1 MDLHV
6 PITHCDGLEQPPR
19 TGRGYERAADQADR
33 QHGGARLRE
42 AATAGKILF
51 VRRWIAGL
59 TVLAT
64 IIVAS
69 TVVVLWRRMYDP
81 RQYPG
86 SDHVMIS
93 DALGWAHLT
102 LPECG
107 ERGMRYGYYGNLFGE
122 ADMLMR
128 ISASRGCIEQFLS
141 SNAAEPIDAEGRP
154 PAFVTGAPDAWGWPD
169 DRLLSGY
176 SIAANRTSP
185 AIVELATDLDT
196 TPLAD
201 LFVHASSS

>member
-1 MDLHV
+1 L
-6 PITHCDGLEQPPR
+6 
-19 TGRGYERAADQADR
+19 R
-33 QHGGARLRE
+33 Q
-42 AATAGKILF
+42 AATAGKISF

-59 TVLAT
+59 TVLA
-64 IIVAS
+64 IAIVATS
-69 TVVVLWRRMYDP
+69 VVVLWRRVYDP

-86 SDHVMIS
+86 NDHIMLS
-93 DALGWAHLT
+93 SALDWAHLT

-107 ERGMRYGYYGNLFGE
+107 EHGMRYGYYSNLFGE

-128 ISASRGCIEQFLS
+128 ISASRGCVEQFLS
-141 SNAAEPIDAEGRP
+141 ANAAEPIDAEDTP

-169 DRLLSGY
+169 NRLLSGY

-185 AIVELATDLDT
+185 AMVELATDLDT

>member
-1 MDLHV
+1 M
-6 PITHCDGLEQPPR
+6 
-19 TGRGYERAADQADR
+19 
-33 QHGGARLRE
+33 
-42 AATAGKILF
+42 
-51 VRRWIAGL
+51 RRWIAGL
-59 TVLAT
+59 TVLA
-64 IIVAS
+64 IAIVA
-69 TVVVLWRRMYDP
+69 TAVVVLWRRVYDP

-86 SDHVMIS
+86 SDHVMLWN
-93 DALGWAHLT
+93 ALTWAHLE

-107 ERGMRYGYYGNLFGE
+107 ERGLRYGYYSNIFGE

-141 SNAAEPIDAEGRP
+141 VNAAELIDAEDRP
-154 PAFVTGAPDAWGWPD
+154 PTFVTEAPDACGWPD
-169 DRLLSGY
+169 NRLLTGY

-185 AIVELATDLDT
+185 ATVELATDLDT